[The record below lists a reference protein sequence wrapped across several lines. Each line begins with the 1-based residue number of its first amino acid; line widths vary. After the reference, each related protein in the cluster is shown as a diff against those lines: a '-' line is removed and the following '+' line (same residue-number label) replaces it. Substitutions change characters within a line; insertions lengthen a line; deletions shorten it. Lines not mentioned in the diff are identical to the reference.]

1 MLWKWSRDSS
11 RDEWKEKK
19 KQQQQTN
26 AHCLFGNLVAAFLFK
41 FGCLLCGPSATAAA
55 TRLSPFHVYTS
66 QCLVDFLPMNI
77 DKAVARKNNGEGWGG
92 WWGGTDGQR
101 KGKFQGTSR
110 RSFNGLFK
118 NFALCS
124 LIKLIRN
131 ELHLILGTKNIF
143 CSKHNYNI
151 FLLHASIINNNA
163 SSLEDIHIVYC
174 TYPTVKST

>member
-1 MLWKWSRDSS
+1 MIKRQQPKRMKGEKETTTTNQCSLFVWKP
-11 RDEWKEKK
+11 
-19 KQQQQTN
+19 
-26 AHCLFGNLVAAFLFK
+26 CCCFLVQVWLSTMRP
-41 FGCLLCGPSATAAA
+41 LRRRR
-55 TRLSPFHVYTS
+55 RLSPFHVYTS

-110 RSFNGLFK
+110 RSFNGLCK

-124 LIKLIRN
+124 LIKLIQN